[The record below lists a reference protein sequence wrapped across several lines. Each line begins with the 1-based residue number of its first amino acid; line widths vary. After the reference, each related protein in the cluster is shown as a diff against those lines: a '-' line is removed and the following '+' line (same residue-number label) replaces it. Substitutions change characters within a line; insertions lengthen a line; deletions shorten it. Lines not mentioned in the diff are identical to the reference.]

1 MSCKPICKLCD
12 KLIFSQAVTF
22 AAGTL
27 TVNLPAGSYQNGCK
41 YCVVIAQTIP
51 TTATIAA
58 PVVFT
63 IGTGTETY
71 PLVNRCC
78 APVTACGI
86 RSRTRYSVVVATD
99 AAGGIVD
106 GSTMANLQEKG
117 ISIDA
122 ILQNN
127 DAYHALQAV
136 NGLIITGPTGTNVND
151 VAVALIG

>member
-22 AAGTL
+22 AGGTL

-78 APVTACGI
+78 APVIACGI

-99 AAGGIVD
+99 AAGGTFKMLGKPCCSPDYALPAID
-106 GSTMANLQEKG
+106 GTAPAAEG
-117 ISIDA
+117 GA
-122 ILQNN
+122 G
-127 DAYHALQAV
+127 A
-136 NGLIITGPTGTNVND
+136 
-151 VAVALIG
+151 